1 MVKEENILGQPLV
14 IANVTIVSLTWKRY
28 LQRVLVPYDITL
40 KQAYVLRE
48 LARRDFL
55 YPAQLANMLFCDRPT
70 ATVIV
75 RNMKRRGW
83 VAREKEAQ
91 NRKYV
96 RIRITEAGK
105 EKLAELAQ
113 SLVSENLFDPLAC
126 FSEAEVKELERLIDK
141 LNNHFK
147 KIERKD
153 ESNNY

>member
-1 MVKEENILGQPLV
+1 VRILVQEENILGQPLV
-14 IANVTIVSLTWKRY
+14 IARMTIVSLTWKRY

-48 LARRDFL
+48 LVSRDFL

-75 RNMKRRGW
+75 RNMERQGW
-83 VAREKEAQ
+83 VAREKDAQ

-96 RIRITEAGK
+96 RLRITEAGK

-113 SLVSENLFDPLAC
+113 SLVSETLFDPLAC
-126 FSEAEVKELERLIDK
+126 FSEEEVKELERLFGK
-141 LNNHFK
+141 LSKHFK
-147 KIERKD
+147 KIGPEIT
-153 ESNNY
+153 